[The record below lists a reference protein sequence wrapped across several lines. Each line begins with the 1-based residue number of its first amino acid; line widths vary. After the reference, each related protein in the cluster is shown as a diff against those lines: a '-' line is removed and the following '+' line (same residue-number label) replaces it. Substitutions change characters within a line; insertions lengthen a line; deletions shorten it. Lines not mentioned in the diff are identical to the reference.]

1 MAELLYK
8 LGQFSARRAWIVI
21 TAWVVI
27 LAAMVT
33 FAVTSAA
40 TLSTA
45 MSIPGIPSAVV
56 IDQLEKSFPAAS
68 RGNGQV
74 VFYKADGTK
83 FTADEK
89 AAVGATLAKVVALPG
104 VDDTLDPFKTQAALD
119 KQRKDLTDGLVKI
132 ADGKTK
138 LADAQKQLDAGLAKL
153 DAAKADLEAKAK
165 QVEAGIAQARAAGAP
180 ETSIAPLLQN
190 QAQIAAGLA
199 QINSK
204 YAEVKAGQTK
214 IDDGLTEI
222 AKNQAKI
229 ELGQKLLDSA
239 SGFGTVAKAGDI
251 ALANIYFELP
261 INRVEKQ
268 LIADAVSTI
277 KTADLGNVQV
287 EFSQA
292 LSQSLDGIIGIG
304 EGIGLLIAAI
314 VLFVMLGTLIGA
326 GMPVLTA
333 LLGVGISAT
342 FTLGLASQVEMTSTT
357 PLLGVMLGL
366 AVGIDYSLFILNRHR
381 RQLKA
386 GMDVTESIALA
397 NGTSGNAVMFA
408 GITVVI
414 ALVALNLTGV
424 GFLGLMGTMGGVA
437 IVIAVLAALTFT
449 PALLKLSGLRV
460 LTKKER
466 AVASAQK
473 PAKTVEELHKAEE
486 PKNASKPVWASKH
499 PWLAILA
506 AGAVLAI
513 VAIPAS
519 SMRLGLPDGGSEPTD
534 SSPYK
539 AYQLT
544 TKGFG
549 AGANGQVIAVVAS
562 KTAYAKDRQLEIQAG
577 IASEIM
583 SLDNVQAV
591 IPAGVSDDAKTMIFA
606 VVPLEGP
613 ASERTETLVK
623 AIRNLEPKVASEF
636 SSTLG
641 VTGITASNIDVSQ
654 KLGDALPLYLGT
666 VILLS
671 FFLLILVFRSIAV
684 PLIASAGFLLTVFA
698 TFGAVVAVHQWGWLG
713 FIFGISTPG
722 PILSFLPTILIG
734 ILFGLAMDYQLFLV
748 SGMREAYVSGKSP
761 IDSINF
767 GIHLGRPVVIA
778 AALIMVTV
786 FGGFAF
792 SHVTSVR
799 PIGFGLAIGVLI
811 DAFLVRLIL
820 VPATMAILGKAAWW
834 LPKWLDRILPD
845 VDVEGAKLEKSHI
858 H

>member
-8 LGQFSARRAWIVI
+8 LGLFSAKR
-21 TAWVVI
+21 AWVVI
-27 LAAMVT
+27 TSWVIILAATTT
-33 FAVTSAA
+33 FAITSAA

-45 MSIPGIPSAVV
+45 MSIPGIPSALV
-56 IDQLEKSFPAAS
+56 IKQLEESFPDAS

-74 VFYKADGTK
+74 VFFKDDGSK

-89 AAVGATLAKVVALPG
+89 TAIGETLAKVVALPG
-104 VDDTLDPFKTQAALD
+104 VDDTLDPFKTQAQID
-119 KQRKDLTDGLVKI
+119 QQRADLVDGLAKI
-132 ADGKTK
+132 ADGKVE
-138 LADAQKQLDAGLAKL
+138 LAAAQKKLDAGLVQL
-153 DAAKADLEAKAK
+153 EAAKADLEAKAA

-180 ETSIAPLLQN
+180 EAQIAPLLQS
-190 QAQIAAGLA
+190 QAQIEAGLA
-199 QINSK
+199 QIETQ

-214 IDDGLTEI
+214 IDDGLAEI
-222 AKNQAKI
+222 ATNETKI
-229 ELGQKLLDSA
+229 ALGQKLLDSA
-239 SGFGTVAKAGDI
+239 SGFGTVAKSGDI

-261 INRVEKQ
+261 INRVEQ
-268 LIADAVSTI
+268 VLITNAVDTI
-277 KTADLGNVQV
+277 KNADIGNVKV

-292 LSQSLDGIIGIG
+292 LSQSLDGILGVG
-304 EGIGLLIAAI
+304 EAIGLVIAAV
-314 VLFVMLGTLIGA
+314 VLFVMLGTFIGA

-342 FTLGLASQVEMTSTT
+342 LTLGLASQIEMTSTT
-357 PLLGVMLGL
+357 PILGVMLGL

-386 GMDVTESIALA
+386 GMGISESIALA

-408 GITVVI
+408 GITVII

-424 GFLGLMGTMGGVA
+424 GFLGLMGSMGAVA

-449 PALLKLSGLRV
+449 PALIKLAGLRV
-460 LTKKER
+460 LSKKER
-466 AVASAQK
+466 IAAAAVK
-473 PAKTVEELHKAEE
+473 PAHTVEELHEAEK
-486 PKNASKPVWASKH
+486 PKNATKPVWASKH

-534 SSPYK
+534 TSPYK

-544 TKGFG
+544 TEGFG
-549 AGANGQVIAVVAS
+549 AGANGQIVTVIAS
-562 KTAYAKDRQLEIQAG
+562 ETAYTEDRQLEIQAG
-577 IASEIM
+577 VAEQIM
-583 SLDNVQAV
+583 ALDNVQAV
-591 IPAGVSDDAKTMIFA
+591 IPAGVSEDARTMIFA
-606 VVPLEGP
+606 IVPIEGP
-613 ASERTETLVK
+613 ATEATETLVK
-623 AIRNLEPKVASEF
+623 EIRDLEASVE
-636 SSTLG
+636 SEYQSTLG

-654 KLGDALPLYLGT
+654 KLADALPLYLGT
-666 VILLS
+666 VIVLS

-713 FIFGISTPG
+713 FMFGISTPG

-761 IDSINF
+761 INSINF

-792 SHVTSVR
+792 SHVSSVR

-820 VPATMAILGKAAWW
+820 VPATMTILGKAAWW

>member
-8 LGQFSARRAWIVI
+8 LGLFSAKR
-21 TAWVVI
+21 AWVVITSWVII

-45 MSIPGIPSAVV
+45 MSIPGIPSALV
-56 IDQLEKSFPAAS
+56 IDQLEKSFPDAS

-74 VFYKADGTK
+74 VFYKSDGTK

-89 AAVGATLAKVVALPG
+89 AAIGVTLAEVIALPG
-104 VDDTLDPFKTQAALD
+104 VDDTLDPFKTQDQID
-119 KQRKDLTDGLVKI
+119 KQRADLTDGLAKI
-132 ADGKTK
+132 ADGKVE
-138 LADAQKQLDAGLAKL
+138 LAAAQKKLDAGLVQL
-153 DAAKADLEAKAK
+153 EAAKTDLEAKAA
-165 QVEAGIAQARAAGAP
+165 QVEAGIAKARAAGAP
-180 ETSIAPLLQN
+180 EAQIAPLLQN

-199 QINSK
+199 QIDTQF
-204 YAEVKAGQTK
+204 AGVKAGQTK
-214 IDDGLTEI
+214 IDDGLAEI
-222 AKNQAKI
+222 ATNETKI
-229 ELGQKLLDSA
+229 ALGQKLLDSA
-239 SGFGTVAKAGDI
+239 SGFGTVAKAGNI

-268 LIADAVSTI
+268 LIADAVATI
-277 KTADLGNVQV
+277 EGADLGAVQV

-314 VLFVMLGTLIGA
+314 VLFVMLGTFIGA

-386 GMDVTESIALA
+386 GLAVTESIALA

-424 GFLGLMGTMGGVA
+424 GFLGLMGTMGGAA
-437 IVIAVLAALTFT
+437 IIIAVLAALTFT

-466 AVASAQK
+466 ALALVQK
-473 PAKTVEELHKAEE
+473 PAKSVEELHKAEE
-486 PKNASKPVWASKH
+486 PKNASKAVWASKH

-544 TKGFG
+544 TEGFG
-549 AGANGQVIAVVAS
+549 AGANGQIIAVVAS
-562 KTAYAKDRQLEIQAG
+562 ETAYPKDRQLEIQAG
-577 IASEIM
+577 IASDIM
-583 SLDNVQAV
+583 ALENVQAV
-591 IPAGVSDDAKTMIFA
+591 IPAGVSEDAKTMIFA
-606 VVPLEGP
+606 VVPIEGP
-613 ASERTETLVK
+613 ATERTETLVK
-623 AIRNLEPKVASEF
+623 AIRNLETKIASEF
-636 SSTLG
+636 ESTLG

-654 KLGDALPLYLGT
+654 KLADALPLYLGT

-713 FIFGISTPG
+713 FMFGISTPG

-792 SHVTSVR
+792 SHVSSVR
-799 PIGFGLAIGVLI
+799 PIGFGLAVGVLI

-834 LPKWLDRILPD
+834 LPKWLDRLLPD